1 MSKQDPTRY
10 SLANAFDLS
19 GLVETQEV
27 KRVADICQALRQT
40 RSLGMLLGMP
50 GVGKTWA
57 TQYVAQNEPEPE
69 DFRCSPVIYTSY
81 DVRTEVRGLLINLLN
96 CLGPDYRAPIG
107 DMTRLVCCWIHRRMT
122 ELIIID
128 NADWL
133 DKASWHL
140 LCDIQERTRC
150 AFLFIGQPDLPRKL
164 EGRHYQLIRNRL
176 SLSMEMRPLT
186 YDELF
191 RFAKI
196 WQHWRVTHGETIVQR
211 SFYLIGLDE
220 DAEAVKEIY
229 RVTMGNL
236 RRVMQFIEQ
245 VERVAQVNGHS
256 FVQIE
261 TINAVAALMASGR
274 F

>member
-1 MSKQDPTRY
+1 MSKKDPTRY
-10 SLANAFDLS
+10 SLANAFDLP
-19 GLVETQEV
+19 GFVETREV
-27 KRVADICQALRQT
+27 QRVADLCQALRQT
-40 RSLGMLLGMP
+40 PTLGMLLGMP

-57 TQYVAQNEPEPE
+57 VQHVAQNEPEPE

-81 DVRTEVRGLLINLLN
+81 EVKTEVRGLLINLLN

-107 DMTRLVCCWIHRRMT
+107 DMARLVCCWIHRRMT

-133 DKASWHL
+133 DKAAWHL
-140 LCDIQERTRC
+140 LSDIQERTRC
-150 AFLFIGQPDLPRKL
+150 AFLFVGQPDLSRKL
-164 EGRHYQLIRNRL
+164 DGYHYRQIHNRL
-176 SLSMEMRPLT
+176 SLGMEMRLLT

-191 RFAKI
+191 RFIKL
-196 WQHWRVTHGETIVQR
+196 WQHRRIRNRDLTLRCSFIFTGLEKET
-211 SFYLIGLDE
+211 
-220 DAEAVKEIY
+220 EAVKEIY

-245 VERVAQVNGHS
+245 VERVAQVNG
-256 FVQIE
+256 QGIAQLE
-261 TINAVAALMASGR
+261 TVNAVAALMANGR

>member
-1 MSKQDPTRY
+1 M
-10 SLANAFDLS
+10 
-19 GLVETQEV
+19 
-27 KRVADICQALRQT
+27 
-40 RSLGMLLGMP
+40 
-50 GVGKTWA
+50 
-57 TQYVAQNEPEPE
+57 
-69 DFRCSPVIYTSY
+69 
-81 DVRTEVRGLLINLLN
+81 LINLLN

-133 DKASWHL
+133 DKAAWYL
-140 LCDIQERTRC
+140 LSDIQERTRC
-150 AFLFIGQPDLPRKL
+150 AFLFVGQPDLSRKL
-164 EGRHYQLIRNRL
+164 NGHHYQQIHNRL

-191 RFAKI
+191 HFIKL
-196 WQHWRVTHGETIVQR
+196 WQKWRLRNSTGLSSFIV
-211 SFYLIGLDE
+211 IGLAKE
-220 DAEAVKEIY
+220 TEAVKEIY

-245 VERVAQVNGHS
+245 VERVAQVNGQGI
-256 FVQIE
+256 VQLE
-261 TINAVAALMASGR
+261 TVNAVAMLMANGR

>member
-10 SLANAFDLS
+10 SLANAFDLP
-19 GLVETQEV
+19 GFVETKEV
-27 KRVADICQALRQT
+27 QRVSDLCQALRQT
-40 RSLGMLLGMP
+40 PSLGILAGMP

-57 TQYVAQNEPEPE
+57 VQYVTQNEPEPE

-81 DVRTEVRGLLINLLN
+81 DVKTEVRGLLINLLN

-107 DMTRLVCCWIHRRMT
+107 DMTRLTCCWIHRRMT

-133 DKASWHL
+133 DKSAWHL
-140 LCDIQERTRC
+140 LSDIQERTRC
-150 AFLFIGQPDLPRKL
+150 AFLFVGQPDLPRKL
-164 EGRHYQLIRNRL
+164 EGRHYQQIRNRL
-176 SLSMEMRPLT
+176 ALGMEMRPLT

-191 RFAKI
+191 RFVKL
-196 WQHWRVTHGETIVQR
+196 WQHWRIRNRDSIVKR
-211 SFYLIGLDE
+211 SFHLTGLE
-220 DAEAVKEIY
+220 EEAAAVKEMY

-236 RRVMQFIEQ
+236 RRAMQFIEQ
-245 VERVAQVNGHS
+245 AERVAQVNGHVL
-256 FVQIE
+256 VQIE
-261 TINAVAALMASGR
+261 TIHAVAALMASGR